1 MDRIKHHITIAWKSL
16 LLCGLFF
23 YGFSSIATAQ
33 RLIPPGTI
41 AVDSL
46 FVDATEI
53 TNLNWQEY
61 LFYLK
66 KDSGEAAY
74 ERALP
79 DTTVWENV
87 FPEEEAHDYEEH
99 YFRAQANQQK
109 PVVGVSL
116 IQAAKY
122 CQWRS
127 AMVNHL
133 IKTSPEKV
141 LPDSLIGLQQQI
153 KITYRLPSPEEWT
166 FIALHSISYHTES
179 LHVSAK
185 QAAAVI
191 TQQKIKQIRKDLDQK
206 VSKKKLRQD
215 LIAFYSAHPI
225 YFFEN
230 LRIPSTYY
238 FAKALAIGQGPV
250 QVNFS
255 QAGIKFIRGNVTEYT
270 NVFGLAKGSNWT
282 VTPAQSDIYQTF
294 RYNHPSAL
302 IGFRCIAEVSFQ
314 NSTK

>member
-1 MDRIKHHITIAWKSL
+1 MDRVSQHIHKAWRSL

-23 YGFSSIATAQ
+23 CGFSSLATAQ
-33 RLIPPGTI
+33 KLIPPGTI

-74 ERALP
+74 TRALP
-79 DTTVWENV
+79 DTTVWENIM
-87 FPEEEAHDYEEH
+87 PEEEAKEQAAH
-99 YFRAQANQQK
+99 YFRSPENRQK
-109 PVVGVSL
+109 PVVGVSF
-116 IQAAKY
+116 IQAAQY
-122 CQWRS
+122 CQWRT

-133 IKTSPEKV
+133 IKTTPGKV
-141 LPDSLIGLQQQI
+141 LPDSLLGMQQQI
-153 KITYRLPSPEEWT
+153 KIRYKLPSPEQWT

-185 QAAAVI
+185 KAAEVI
-191 TQQKIKQIRKDLDQK
+191 TKKKVKQIRRDLDHK
-206 VSKKKLRQD
+206 VSKKKLRKD
-215 LIAFYSAHPI
+215 LISFYSENPI

-230 LRIPSTYY
+230 LRIPSHYH
-238 FAKALAIGQGPV
+238 FEKALAIGQGPV

-294 RYNHPSAL
+294 RYNHPSPL